1 MYILKNEKKKKFQK
15 IVYKQNKL
23 KVKRKTEDKLN
34 IFANKHQ
41 IFLNRYP

>member
-1 MYILKNEKKKKFQK
+1 MYILNNEKKGFRKL
-15 IVYKQNKL
+15 YKQNKL

-34 IFANKHQ
+34 TFANKHQ